1 MSKDDLYEFV
11 MAVDE
16 FKTAANDLHRVF
28 EKLTIDE
35 SQKIHISD
43 ILTCQRCNRITRLN
57 KWLNGE
63 VTAPNLARFASRVS
77 EWAENVKEI
86 NWNYRTDL

>member
-43 ILTCQRCNRITRLN
+43 TLTCQRFNRITHYELFL
-57 KWLNGE
+57 KW
-63 VTAPNLARFASRVS
+63 
-77 EWAENVKEI
+77 
-86 NWNYRTDL
+86 